1 MQLLLRFWHWLQDPM
16 GVNEI
21 VNRINMRASMLQGEI
36 LHTHK
41 RSLELLTAFSD
52 FEKRFEEHKF
62 YLAVEK
68 ALDASLPDLLWAKD
82 IHGRYVIANK
92 TIRETL
98 LFDDSPYGK
107 TDVTLAKARKAVV
120 GDRNHTFGEM
130 CGNSDK
136 IVLATETPTLFLE
149 SGLITGKEVFL
160 KVHKA
165 VLKDRLGNVIGTVG
179 TGRNVTEEYNT
190 LKDILD
196 TTTCSNTRDKLAYMI
211 EKHRFWGE

>member
-68 ALDASLPDLLWAKD
+68 ALDVSLPDLL
-82 IHGRYVIANK
+82 
-92 TIRETL
+92 
-98 LFDDSPYGK
+98 
-107 TDVTLAKARKAVV
+107 
-120 GDRNHTFGEM
+120 
-130 CGNSDK
+130 
-136 IVLATETPTLFLE
+136 
-149 SGLITGKEVFL
+149 
-160 KVHKA
+160 
-165 VLKDRLGNVIGTVG
+165 
-179 TGRNVTEEYNT
+179 
-190 LKDILD
+190 
-196 TTTCSNTRDKLAYMI
+196 
-211 EKHRFWGE
+211 